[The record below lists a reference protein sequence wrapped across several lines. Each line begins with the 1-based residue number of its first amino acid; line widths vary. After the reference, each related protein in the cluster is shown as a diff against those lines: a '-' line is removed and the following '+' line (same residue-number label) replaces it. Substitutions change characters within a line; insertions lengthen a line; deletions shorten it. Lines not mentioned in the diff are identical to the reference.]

1 MVVQAAERR
10 VYTMDGGEVGRNSDV
25 QVIASLA
32 CMVEQSGR
40 LTGEEGCGGSLCMSG
55 A

>member
-10 VYTMDGGEVGRNSDV
+10 VYTMDGGEVERNSDV

-32 CMVEQSGR
+32 CMVQSGR
-40 LTGEEGCGGSLCMSG
+40 LTDEEGCGGSLCMSG